1 MRKTIAMGLFA
12 ALLLA
17 NQAAFGQGDAKVE
30 AKGHF
35 EAGLA
40 LFKAE
45 KYDAA
50 ALELEASVKL
60 YPTKGGLFN
69 LASVYKVMSRY
80 DDALAAI
87 SRLDKEYEG
96 KLDAE
101 MRDVLAKIKTEI
113 TTLAARLEVTVEPM
127 GAAVTIDGRKVGKS
141 PLARPVLVDP
151 GEHAVR
157 ATLAGYAA
165 AESIVQVISRQTEK
179 VRLVLKREAGA
190 VLAPVAAVGAEE
202 LVSKPVEEPAAE
214 PTAESGPEAPTV
226 EEKSGSVGEADG
238 KKPLQPVWFWA
249 GLSATVAFAGVT
261 LGLELAVRSN
271 KDDIANTN
279 DLDKNERMQK
289 AGIAFLGLT
298 AAAAVTTA
306 VLAGFT
312 EFGKEEETPVV
323 VGVAP
328 NGVAILG
335 RF

>member
-87 SRLDKEYEG
+87 DRLEKEYG
-96 KLDAE
+96 TKLDAE
-101 MRDVLAKIKTEI
+101 MRGVLAKIKTEI
-113 TTLAARLEVTVEPM
+113 ATLAARLDVVVEPA
-127 GAAVTIDGRKVGKS
+127 GAALTIDGRKVGKS
-141 PLARPVLVDP
+141 PLSKPVLVDP
-151 GEHAVR
+151 GDHVVR
-157 ATLAGYAA
+157 ATLTGYSA
-165 AESIVQVISRQTEK
+165 AESTVQVISRQTGK
-179 VRLVLKREAGA
+179 VRLVLEREAGA
-190 VLAPVAAVGAEE
+190 APAPVAAAGAEE
-202 LVSKPVEEPAAE
+202 SVSKSVEAPAVPPSTGSE
-214 PTAESGPEAPTV
+214 PEAPAV
-226 EEKSGSVGEADG
+226 EDKSGTVGEADG
-238 KKPLQPVWFWA
+238 KKPLRPVWFWA
-249 GLSATVAFAGVT
+249 GLGATVAFGGVT

-271 KDDIANTN
+271 KDDIASTSE
-279 DLDKNERMQK
+279 LDKNERMQK

-306 VLAGFT
+306 VLAAFT
-312 EFGKEEETPVV
+312 DFKGEEAAPVA

>member
-1 MRKTIAMGLFA
+1 MRKAFGVFLIP

-17 NQAAFGQGDAKVE
+17 AQAAFAQADAKTEAKTE

-50 ALELEASVKL
+50 ALELQVSVKL

-69 LASVYKVMSRY
+69 LANAYKILSRY
-80 DDALAAI
+80 DDAI
-87 SRLDKEYEG
+87 EMMDRLEQEYG
-96 KLDAE
+96 ATLDAE
-101 MRDVLAKIKTEI
+101 MKGALDRMRAEIK
-113 TTLAARLEVTVEPM
+113 TLAARLEVTVEPA
-127 GAAVTIDGRKVGKS
+127 GAVVTVDGRKVGKS
-141 PLARPVLVDP
+141 PLPRPVLVDP
-151 GEHAVR
+151 GEHVVR
-157 ATLAGYAA
+157 ATLAGYSATEA
-165 AESIVQVISRQTEK
+165 TARVISRQTGK
-179 VRLVLKREAGA
+179 VSLVLARDAGSVESGEGEDKAVAAREADREK
-190 VLAPVAAVGAEE
+190 LAPG
-202 LVSKPVEEPAAE
+202 
-214 PTAESGPEAPTV
+214 
-226 EEKSGSVGEADG
+226 
-238 KKPLQPVWFWA
+238 WFWA
-249 GLSATVAFAGVT
+249 GLGATVAFGGVT

-271 KDDIANTN
+271 KDDLANTSA
-279 DLDKNERMQK
+279 LDKNERMQK

-312 EFGKEEETPVV
+312 EFGKEEETSVA

-328 NGVAILG
+328 SGVVLLG